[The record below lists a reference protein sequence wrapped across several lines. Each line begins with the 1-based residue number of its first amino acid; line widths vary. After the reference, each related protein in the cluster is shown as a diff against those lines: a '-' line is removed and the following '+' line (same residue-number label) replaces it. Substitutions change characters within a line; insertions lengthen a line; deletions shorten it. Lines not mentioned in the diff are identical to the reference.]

1 MYNHWLKWKINNKII
16 SNNWGWKWI
25 KKRRSNYFFINWN
38 KIKDS
43 GWGRGERHGRIIS

>member
-38 KIKDS
+38 KIKDD
-43 GWGRGERHGRIIS
+43 EDEEEEKDMEE